1 MMDGL
6 AGVGL
11 LAFLLGFFLG
21 SMMLISVKKD
31 NVEAGFMGFRGR
43 IYRLVDVTH
52 VVKAQRGE

>member
-1 MMDGL
+1 M
-6 AGVGL
+6 

-21 SMMLISVKKD
+21 SMMLISIKKD

-52 VVKAQRGE
+52 VVKSQSGE